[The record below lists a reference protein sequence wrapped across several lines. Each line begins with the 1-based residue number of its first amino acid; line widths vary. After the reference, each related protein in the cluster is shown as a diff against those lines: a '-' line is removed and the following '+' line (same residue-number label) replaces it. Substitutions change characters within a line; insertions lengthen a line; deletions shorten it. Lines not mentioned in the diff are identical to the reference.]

1 MGGRDEESLGLGVR
15 GRKLYRV
22 VLVGMVE
29 EVVCEGEVGEC
40 VVSGGAFEGGLIG
53 SEVDGLDGES
63 DGIEGGVVNG
73 GDVDWGGHDG
83 EVGDFVEE
91 DGLGSDGVE

>member
-29 EVVCEGEVGEC
+29 EAVC
-40 VVSGGAFEGGLIG
+40 
-53 SEVDGLDGES
+53 D
-63 DGIEGGVVNG
+63 
-73 GDVDWGGHDG
+73 
-83 EVGDFVEE
+83 
-91 DGLGSDGVE
+91 